1 MRKVLLPVAF
11 LATTT
16 LVACSFSMRA
26 GSGNQPQGNNPND
39 PNAPQNTGAQ
49 PATAQP
55 VTGGTN
61 VVGRRP
67 VGRQAGSPTTAPTTT
82 PAPTSTTPT
91 TPTGVA
97 TVNAATP
104 FGAGTPDPAGYQGAL
119 FWIPE
124 GTTKM
129 PALGSMQPNG
139 LIFAKELN
147 VPSAAFT
154 SGFPG
159 VDPNKK
165 ENFAI
170 RYKAPLIVEA
180 EGDYDFRLVADD
192 GAILQIDG
200 TPIVDNDG
208 VKTAAAE
215 KTGPVHLIKG
225 THEIT
230 VDYFQAKGNVAL
242 QLFCKKKGEAADKIC
257 PTRL

>member
-1 MRKVLLPVAF
+1 
-11 LATTT
+11 
-16 LVACSFSMRA
+16 MRA
-26 GSGNQPQGNNPND
+26 GSSPND
-39 PNAPQNTGAQ
+39 ADAGTGQGQGTTAAPG
-49 PATAQP
+49 TAQP
-55 VTGGTN
+55 VAGGTN
-61 VVGRRP
+61 QVSRRP
-67 VGRQAGSPTTAPTTT
+67 VGRQPGAPTATPSNTTAPTS
-82 PAPTSTTPT
+82 STTPT
-91 TPTGVA
+91 TPTGVQ

-104 FGAGTPDPAGYQGAL
+104 FGSGTPDPAGYQGAI
-119 FWIPE
+119 FFIPD

-147 VPSAAFT
+147 VASAAFT

-159 VDPNKK
+159 VDANKK

-170 RYKAPLIVEA
+170 RYKAPLIVDTEA
-180 EGDYDFRLVADD
+180 DYDFRVVSDD

-200 TPIVDNDG
+200 TSIVDNDG
-208 VKTAAAE
+208 VKAAATE
-215 KTGPVHLIKG
+215 KTGPVHLVKG

-242 QLFCKKKGEAADKIC
+242 QVFCKKKGDASDKVC